1 MPRSAK
7 LFVCTIAALLF
18 ACLAPLPTFAGKQH
32 VRNRLTWDFDG
43 DHKSDLAVGAVR
55 GSTFTIHLQ
64 FSNRHGRV
72 VLKTNF
78 QEHIPPYLIAADV
91 DQDNDVDLV
100 LTGVSFRPL
109 AVWINEDNGKFKK
122 RSSWF
127 FPPLYGRGAEQIRHP
142 VPKDTS
148 EPANTVYWAP
158 LLLPAKL
165 SVRLIA
171 PEQEHCFAPAR
182 LSCASSCCG
191 AIFSRGPPAP

>member
-18 ACLAPLPTFAGKQH
+18 AYLAPLPAFAATQH

-43 DHKSDLAVGAVR
+43 DHKSDLAVGAVH
-55 GSTFTIHLQ
+55 GSTFTIQVQ

-72 VLKTNF
+72 VLRTNF
-78 QEHIPPYLIAADV
+78 HEHVPPHLIATDV

-122 RSSWF
+122 RTGWF
-127 FPPLYGRGAEQIRHP
+127 FPPLYGRGAEQITHP
-142 VPKDTS
+142 VHKDTN
-148 EPANTVYWAP
+148 EPANTVYESQ
-158 LLLPAKL
+158 LLLPAEL
-165 SVRLIA
+165 SIRLI
-171 PEQEHCFAPAR
+171 PPQQEHCFAAAL

-191 AIFSRGPPAP
+191 AIFSRGPPAL

>member
-18 ACLAPLPTFAGKQH
+18 ACLAPLPTFAAKQN
-32 VRNRLTWDFDG
+32 VRNQLTWDFDG
-43 DHKSDLAVGAVR
+43 DHKSDLAVGAVH
-55 GSTFTIHLQ
+55 GSTFTIQVQ
-64 FSNRHGRV
+64 FSNRHRRV

-78 QEHIPPYLIAADV
+78 HGHVPPHLIAADV

-122 RSSWF
+122 RTGWF
-127 FPPLYGRGAEQIRHP
+127 FPPLYGRGAEQITLP
-142 VPKDTS
+142 VHTDTS
-148 EPANTVYWAP
+148 EPDNTVYGSP
-158 LLLPAKL
+158 LLLPVEL
-165 SVRLIA
+165 SIPLI
-171 PEQEHCFAPAR
+171 PPKQDHCFAPAL

-191 AIFSRGPPAP
+191 AIFSRGPPVL